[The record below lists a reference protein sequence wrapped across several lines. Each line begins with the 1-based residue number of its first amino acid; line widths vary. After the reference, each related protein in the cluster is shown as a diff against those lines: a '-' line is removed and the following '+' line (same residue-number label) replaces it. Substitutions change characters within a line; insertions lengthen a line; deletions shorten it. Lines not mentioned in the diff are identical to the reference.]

1 VALLLAGVG
10 VFGVV
15 SFSVGQRTHEIGI
28 RLALGAS
35 PAQVLRSVLV
45 EGLRMASIGI
55 ALGALGT
62 LALRGTLAHL
72 LFAVSPADPSTFL
85 VVGALLIATVL
96 VACWIPARWATRV
109 DPMVA
114 LRYE

>member
-1 VALLLAGVG
+1 
-10 VFGVV
+10 
-15 SFSVGQRTHEIGI
+15 
-28 RLALGAS
+28 
-35 PAQVLRSVLV
+35 
-45 EGLRMASIGI
+45 MASIGI